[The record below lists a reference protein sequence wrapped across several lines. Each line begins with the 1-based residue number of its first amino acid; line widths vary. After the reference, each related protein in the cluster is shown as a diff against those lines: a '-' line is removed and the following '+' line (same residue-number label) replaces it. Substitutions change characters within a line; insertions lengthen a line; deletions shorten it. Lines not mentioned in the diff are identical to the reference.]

1 MGVEFMGLDI
11 EDPMPLL
18 GFSIWNLI
26 VFILVL
32 VVGIFIVKLLARI
45 MLKSFRKMKVDE
57 ILANFTTR
65 ILKLVLYIFVFGF
78 AIGVLGIDLG
88 YALLSIAVV
97 MGFVLGFA
105 LGDTLGNIAAGFMIS
120 ITKPFHKGD
129 YVDVSGESGSIR
141 VVGITTTEMDTVDNK
156 RVIIPN
162 RLVWSTNVINYTR
175 NKTRRIDME
184 VAAGYDEN
192 VDRVIKT
199 TMDVLTAHPKV
210 LKNPEPQVAVNEMGD
225 SVVKIVARP
234 WVKTADYWDVYFDL
248 KKSLK
253 DSFATEGFAAPYT
266 KRSVHIIERK

>member
-1 MGVEFMGLDI
+1 MGIDI
-11 EDPMPLL
+11 EDPMPLV

-26 VFILVL
+26 VFVLVL
-32 VVGIFIVKLLARI
+32 VIGIIVVKLVARI
-45 MLKSFRKMKVDE
+45 LLKSFRRMGVDE

-65 ILKLVLYIFVFGF
+65 ILRLVLYLFVIGF
-78 AIGVLGIDLG
+78 AIGVLGINLG

-120 ITKPFHKGD
+120 ITKPFRKGD
-129 YVDVSGESGSIR
+129 YVDVSGESGVIR
-141 VVGITTTEMDTVDNK
+141 VVGVTTTEMDSVDNK
-156 RVIIPN
+156 RIIIPN

-184 VAAGYDEN
+184 VAAGYDDN
-192 VDRVIKT
+192 IDKVIKT
-199 TMDVLTAHPKV
+199 TMDVLSAHPKV
-210 LKNPEPQVAVNEMGD
+210 LKNPAPQVAVNEMGD

-234 WVKTADYWDVYFDL
+234 WVKTPDYWDTYFDL

-253 DSFATEGFAAPYT
+253 DSFATEGFSAPYT
-266 KRSVHIIERK
+266 KRSVHIIERQ